1 MCFVVKEMTSNFA
14 FLANTWPKLA
24 RHAEFAEQNLYHD
37 PNTTLS
43 KLRLFSENITIHLF
57 DYLNLPLP
65 ADNTQFERLK
75 ILRNRGVLPPEVDMI
90 FHKLRKFGNDAI
102 HAGFDSF
109 DEAKICLS
117 FAHKLARW
125 FAVVYDNQPEAAQFE
140 FTMPER
146 RDPSAEFEQLKAEY
160 EKTAQELDRL
170 KTERLSAEKQDER
183 KVLSFAAA
191 QQLKFDEAETRKLID
206 AQLRDAGWEA
216 DTKRLKWPD
225 CIPEPGKN
233 RAIAEWPVGE
243 QNRADYALFIGLQ
256 FVGIIEAKKKQKDV
270 SSDIGQA
277 QKYAKLALIHGEEQ
291 FTGGPWCGHRVPF
304 VFASNGRGFSEMV
317 KSKSGL
323 WFLDL
328 RKASNHAKAL
338 RNWYSPD
345 DLRDLLRR
353 DIEQGNVHLKQESFA
368 YLQSP
373 NGANL
378 RDYQIAAIKAVEEAI
393 LSGRDRVLLSM
404 ATGTGKTRTAL
415 GLIYRL
421 LKSKRFKRI
430 LFVVDRTSLGDQ
442 AEGIFKETRL
452 EELQTLTEIYDVK
465 GLKDATPDEETKLH
479 IATVQ
484 SLVRRVS
491 DPAVAPSVGQYDCV
505 IVDEAH
511 RGYLLDRE
519 GGGDEEFL
527 SQKDYLS
534 KYRNAIEYFEAT
546 RIGLTATPAFHTID
560 IFGEPAY
567 IYGYRQ
573 AVIDGYLVDF
583 EPPYQIDTAL
593 KLAGIHYVKDR
604 PALIYNRRTAAIEE
618 IAHLEDDV
626 DIEID
631 GFNTKV
637 ITPPFNQAV
646 AGELIKHVD
655 PLDDGKTLI
664 FAASDEHA
672 DLVVTTLKDAY
683 QAAGRAVPDEAIL
696 KITGSVENQLELIRH
711 FKNERF
717 PNIVVT
723 VDLLTTGIDVPKI
736 TNLVFLRRV
745 KSRILYEQ
753 MLGRATRRCDEIGK
767 DHFSIYDAVGLY
779 DVLEPVSAMK
789 PVAASISE
797 RFVEL
802 ITQMRVAASPQEMQ
816 AIRDKILAKLQRKK
830 QRIIKAEQ
838 RLQELFLLKS
848 NNRTPEQYIKELA
861 ATPFAKLLGR
871 LQADWGLFE
880 LLDHE
885 SFEPNFQYVSTAPDQ
900 VVSVTRGYGKNN
912 AAPEDYLDTFKR
924 YLDEQKDRIAAL
936 SILCQRP
943 ATLTRNDVKQLRLIL
958 EEAGFSQTHLND
970 AWNAVTHDEILID
983 MITLIRH
990 LALGDALVS
999 HQERIS
1005 RAVGKIRAMKAWT
1018 KVQKQWLDR
1027 IEKQLLV
1034 QDPIGKEDF
1043 DAEPFASHGG
1053 FHYINNIFDGELAT
1067 MLDALNEYLYQTA

>member
-1 MCFVVKEMTSNFA
+1 MTSNFA
-14 FLANTWPKLA
+14 FLAETWPKLA
-24 RHAEFAEQNLYHD
+24 THAEFAEQNLYHD

-43 KLRLFSENITIHLF
+43 KLRLFGEHITIHLF
-57 DYLNLPLP
+57 EYINVQLP
-65 ADNTQFERLK
+65 AENTQFERLK

-109 DEAKICLS
+109 DEAETCLK
-117 FAHKLARW
+117 FAHKLGRW
-125 FAVVYDNQPEAAQFE
+125 FAVVYGNQPDAAQFE
-140 FTMPER
+140 FTMPEQH
-146 RDPSAEFEQLKAEY
+146 DLTAEFEQLKAEY
-160 EKTAQELDRL
+160 DKAAQELDKL

-216 DTKRLKWPD
+216 DTKLLKWPN
-225 CIPEPGKN
+225 CQPEQGKN

-243 QNRADYALFIGLQ
+243 QNRADYALFVGLQ
-256 FVGIIEAKKKQKDV
+256 FVGIIEAKKKEKDV

-277 QKYAKLALIHGEEQ
+277 QKYARLAFIHGEEQ
-291 FTGGPWCGHRVPF
+291 FAGGPWRGHRVPF
-304 VFASNGRGFSEMV
+304 VFASNGRGFSELV
-317 KSKSGL
+317 KHKSGL

-353 DIEQGNVHLKQESFA
+353 DIEQGNANLKHEPFV
-368 YLQSP
+368 YLQSS

-378 RDYQIAAIKAVEEAI
+378 RDYQIAAIQAVEAAI
-393 LSGRDRVLLSM
+393 LSGSDRVLLSM

-421 LKSKRFKRI
+421 LKTKRFKRI
-430 LFVVDRTSLGDQ
+430 LFVVDRTSLGEQ
-442 AEGIFKETRL
+442 SERVFGETRL

-465 GLKDATPDEETKLH
+465 GLKDAMPDEETKLH

-484 SLVRRVS
+484 ALVRRVS
-491 DPAVAPSVGQYDCV
+491 DPATAPGVGQYDCI

-546 RIGLTATPAFHTID
+546 RIGLTATPALHTTQ
-560 IFGEPAY
+560 IFGDPVY

-573 AVIDGYLVDF
+573 AVIDGHLVDF

-593 KLAGIHYVKDR
+593 KLAGIHYVKDGS
-604 PALIYNRRTAAIEE
+604 ALIYNHRTASIEE

-637 ITPPFNQAV
+637 ITEPFNQAV
-646 AGELIKHVD
+646 ARELIRHID

-672 DLVVTTLKDAY
+672 NLVVISLKDAY
-683 QAAGRAVPDEAIL
+683 REAGRVVPDEAIL
-696 KITGSVENQLELIRH
+696 KITGSVDDQAELIRR
-711 FKNERF
+711 FKNEQF
-717 PNIVVT
+717 PNIAVT

-767 DHFSIYDAVGLY
+767 ESFSIYDAVGLY
-779 DVLEPVSAMK
+779 DMLEPMSTMK
-789 PVAASISE
+789 PVAASIAE

-802 ITQMRVAASPQEMQ
+802 IAQMRVAASPQEIQ
-816 AIRDKILAKLQRKK
+816 AIRDKIFAKLQRKAR
-830 QRIIKAEQ
+830 RIVKAEQ

-848 NNRTPEQYIKELA
+848 KGKTPEQYIKELA
-861 ATPFAKLLGR
+861 ATPLAKLLGR
-871 LQADWGLFE
+871 LQADWGLFD

-885 SFEPNFQYVSTAPDQ
+885 SFEPNFQYISTAPDQ
-900 VVSVTRGYGKNN
+900 VVSVTRGYGKHN
-912 AAPEDYLDTFKR
+912 AAPEDYLETFKR

-936 SILCQRP
+936 TILCQRP
-943 ATLTRNDVKQLRLIL
+943 ATLTRKDVKELRLIL

-983 MITLIRH
+983 MMTLIRH

-999 HQERIS
+999 HQERIT
-1005 RAVGKIRAMKAWT
+1005 RAVGKIRKMKAWT
-1018 KVQKQWLDR
+1018 KQQRQWLDR
-1027 IEKQLLV
+1027 IEKQLM
-1034 QDPIGKEDF
+1034 QEDPISRDDF
-1043 DAEPFASHGG
+1043 DREPFASHGG
-1053 FHYINNIFDGELAT
+1053 FAHVNSIFDGELAAI
-1067 MLDALNEYLYQTA
+1067 LDDLNEYLYQTA

>member
-1 MCFVVKEMTSNFA
+1 MISNFA
-14 FLANTWPKLA
+14 FLAKNWPKLA

-43 KLRLFSENITIHLF
+43 KLRLFSENMTIHLF
-57 DYLNLPLP
+57 DYLNLQLP
-65 ADNTQFERLK
+65 AENTQFERLK

-90 FHKLRKFGNDAI
+90 FHKLRKFGNEAT

-117 FAHKLARW
+117 FAHKLSRW
-125 FAVVYDNQPEAAQFE
+125 FAVVYGKQKDAARLVFTLPEQRDLSAEIEHLHAEYDKAAQE
-140 FTMPER
+140 L
-146 RDPSAEFEQLKAEY
+146 DQLKAE
-160 EKTAQELDRL
+160 
-170 KTERLSAEKQDER
+170 RLSEQKQDER

-191 QQLKFDEAETRKLID
+191 RQLKFDEAETRKLID

-216 DTKRLKWPD
+216 DTKSLKWPD
-225 CIPEPGKN
+225 CQPEQGTN

-243 QNRADYALFIGLQ
+243 QNRADYALFIGMQ
-256 FVGIIEAKKKQKDV
+256 FVGIIEAKKKEKDV
-270 SSDIGQA
+270 SSDIKQA
-277 QKYAKLALIHGEEQ
+277 QKYARLAVIHGEEQ
-291 FTGGPWCGHRVPF
+291 FAGGPWRGHRLPF
-304 VFASNGRGFSEMV
+304 VFASNGRGFSELV
-317 KSKSGL
+317 KHKSGL

-328 RKASNHAKAL
+328 REESNHAKAL
-338 RNWYSPD
+338 RNWYSPA

-353 DIEQGNVHLKQESFA
+353 DIEQGNANLKDEPFV
-368 YLQSP
+368 YLQSSI
-373 NGANL
+373 GANL
-378 RDYQIAAIKAVEEAI
+378 RDYQIAAIKAVEAAI
-393 LSGRDRVLLSM
+393 LSGKERVLLSM
-404 ATGTGKTRTAL
+404 ATGTGKTRAAL
-415 GLIYRL
+415 ALIYRL

-430 LFVVDRTSLGDQ
+430 LFVVDRTSLGEQ
-442 AEGIFKETRL
+442 ADGIFKETRL

-465 GLKDATPDEETKLH
+465 GLKDVTPDDETKLH

-491 DPAVAPSVGQYDCV
+491 DPATAPGVGQYDCI

-519 GGGDEEFL
+519 GGGDEEFF

-546 RIGLTATPAFHTID
+546 RIGLTATPALHTTE
-560 IFGEPAY
+560 IFGDP
-567 IYGYRQ
+567 IYVYAYRQ
-573 AVIDGYLVDF
+573 AVIDGYLIDF

-593 KLAGIHYVKDR
+593 KLAGIHYVKDGS
-604 PALIYNRRTAAIEE
+604 ALIYNRRTSSIEE

-626 DIEID
+626 DIDID

-637 ITPPFNQAV
+637 ITEPFNQAV
-646 AGELIKHVD
+646 AGELISHLD

-672 DLVVTTLKDAY
+672 DLVVMSLNNAY
-683 QAAGRAVPDEAIL
+683 RDAGRVVPDEAIQ
-696 KITGSVENQLELIRH
+696 KITGSVADALELIRR

-717 PNIVVT
+717 PNIAVT

-753 MLGRATRRCDEIGK
+753 MLGRATRSCDEIGK
-767 DHFSIYDAVGLY
+767 ESFSIYDAVGLY
-779 DVLEPVSAMK
+779 DALEPVSTMK
-789 PVAASISE
+789 PVAASIAE

-802 ITQMRVAASPQEMQ
+802 IAQMRVAASPQEMQ
-816 AIRDKILAKLQRKK
+816 AIRDKILAKLQRKAR
-830 QRIIKAEQ
+830 RIVKAEQ
-838 RLQELFLLKS
+838 RLQDLFLLKS
-848 NNRTPEQYIKELA
+848 NDKTPEQYLKELA

-871 LQADWGLFE
+871 LQADWELFE

-885 SFEPNFQYVSTAPDQ
+885 SFAPNFQYVSTLPDQ
-900 VVSVTRGYGKNN
+900 VVSVTQGYGKNN

-936 SILCQRP
+936 TILCQRP
-943 ATLTRNDVKQLRLIL
+943 ATLTRKDAKQLRLIL
-958 EEAGFSQTHLND
+958 EDAGFSQTHLNN

-990 LALGDALVS
+990 LALGEALIS

-1005 RAVGKIRAMKAWT
+1005 RAVGKIRKMKDWT
-1018 KVQKQWLDR
+1018 KPQKQWLDR
-1027 IEKQLLV
+1027 IEKQLMKE
-1034 QDPIGKEDF
+1034 DPIGKEDF
-1043 DAEPFASHGG
+1043 DREPFASRGG
-1053 FHYINNIFDGELAT
+1053 FQNINSIFDGELAT
-1067 MLDALNEYLYQTA
+1067 VLDALNEYLYQTA